1 MRPKTAQTVI
11 DTFTK
16 LIDEQCSKGL
26 SKYGTTI
33 DEAQDENYDWNRM
46 ALEEAVDL
54 SQYLVR
60 EVGKLQEQIKRY
72 EKVLYALCSMAIES
86 DQDVTI
92 DIITDALSGF
102 DLMEQYEKYATDGKN
117 QLKDM
122 LIELEGEGKCER

>member
-16 LIDEQCSKGL
+16 LIDEQCAKGL

-122 LIELEGEGKCER
+122 LIELEGEK

>member
-122 LIELEGEGKCER
+122 LIELEGEGNA

>member
-16 LIDEQCSKGL
+16 LIDEQCAKGL

-122 LIELEGEGKCER
+122 LIELEGEGNA

>member
-122 LIELEGEGKCER
+122 LIELEGEK

>member
-102 DLMEQYEKYATDGKN
+102 DLMEQYEKHATDGKN
-117 QLKDM
+117 QLKGM
-122 LIELEGEGKCER
+122 LIELEGEGNA

>member
-33 DEAQDENYDWNRM
+33 DEAKDENYDWNRM

-122 LIELEGEGKCER
+122 LIELEGEGNA

>member
-60 EVGKLQEQIKRY
+60 EVRKLQEQIKRY
-72 EKVLYALCSMAIES
+72 EKVLYALCSMAIEN

-122 LIELEGEGKCER
+122 LIELEGEGNA

>member
-122 LIELEGEGKCER
+122 LIELEGDK